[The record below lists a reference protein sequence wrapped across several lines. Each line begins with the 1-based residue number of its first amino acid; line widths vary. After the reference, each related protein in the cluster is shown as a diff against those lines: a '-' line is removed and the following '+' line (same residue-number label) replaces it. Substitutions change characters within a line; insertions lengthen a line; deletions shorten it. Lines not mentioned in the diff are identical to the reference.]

1 MKRKQHG
8 HVVITGAAGFLG
20 SHLCKFLLDRGEQV
34 TGLDNLST
42 GRRTNL
48 EDQMSRP
55 GFKLVDAD
63 VSVSIPV
70 EGPIG
75 AVVHLACPGSPVAFL
90 KRIPIETL
98 RVGSA
103 GTLNALELAR
113 AHGARFLL
121 ASSSEVY
128 GDPLQ
133 HPQDENY
140 RGNVDPIGPRAVYDE
155 AKRFSEAA
163 TAAFRRHFDLDT
175 AIIRPFNVYGPGM
188 WPDDGRVV
196 AAFCGAALR
205 GEPLQLHGDGKQ
217 TRSMC
222 YVDDFI
228 TGLVAVLDSGEP
240 GPFNIGSE
248 DEITMRELAEQ
259 IMQAAAGGGEIKYL
273 PAREQD
279 VTVRRP
285 DISRARRQLGWQ
297 PTTPLNVGIARTIEW
312 MRPRVQRA

>member
-1 MKRKQHG
+1 MKRTQQG

-20 SHLCKFLLDRGEQV
+20 AHLCRALLDRGQQV
-34 TGLDNLST
+34 TGLDNMST
-42 GRRTNL
+42 GRRANL
-48 EDQMSRP
+48 VELMKRP
-55 GFKLVDAD
+55 EFSLVNAD
-63 VSVSIPV
+63 VSVSVPV
-70 EGPIG
+70 TSPVA
-75 AVVHLACPGSPVAFL
+75 AVVHLACPASPVAFL
-90 KRIPIETL
+90 NKMPIETL

-113 AHGARFLL
+113 TNKARFVL

-128 GDPLQ
+128 GDPQ
-133 HPQDENY
+133 VHPQEESY
-140 RGNVDPIGPRAVYDE
+140 RGNVDPLGPRSVYDE

-163 TAAFRRHFDLDT
+163 TAAYRRYHDLD
-175 AIIRPFNVYGPGM
+175 NVYGPGM

-217 TRSMC
+217 TRSLC

-228 TGLVAVLDSGEP
+228 AGLLAVLDSGEP

-248 DEITMRELAEQ
+248 NEITMRELAEQ
-259 IMQAAAGGGEIKYL
+259 IMRAAGAAGEIKFL

-285 DISRARRQLGWQ
+285 DITRARRLLGWE
-297 PTTPLNVGIARTIEW
+297 PTTPLDVGIARTIEW
-312 MRPRVQRA
+312 MRPRMQEA